1 VSPPPSDRRRLL
13 ALLRDRALM
22 RESIVLA
29 SGKRSSYYFDARQ
42 VLLDPEG
49 AELAGRMGYEVL
61 RQYELSAVGGPS
73 VAADPLVCAIS
84 AAAWSAGTRWTGF
97 FVRKEA
103 KKHGL
108 QNWIE
113 GPFLEEGT
121 PVAVVDDTLT
131 SGGSVIGAI
140 EKARNAG
147 GVVVAALVVIDREE
161 GGREAIE
168 AVLDGAPLHALFGAS
183 ELLG

>member
-1 VSPPPSDRRRLL
+1 
-13 ALLRDRALM
+13 M
-22 RESIVLA
+22 RESVVLA

-49 AELAGRMGYEVL
+49 AELAGRLGYAAL
-61 RQYELSAVGGPS
+61 RDHRLAAVGGPS
-73 VAADPLVCAIS
+73 VAADPLVCAIT
-84 AAAWSAGTRWTGF
+84 AAAWRDGCRWTGF

-113 GPFLEEGT
+113 GPFIEEGD

-131 SGGSVIGAI
+131 TGGSVIDAI
-140 EKARNAG
+140 GKARRAG
-147 GVVVAALVVIDREE
+147 GVVTAAVVLIDREE
-161 GGREAIE
+161 GGRAAVEAE
-168 AVLDGAPLHALFGAS
+168 LEGAPLHALFVAS
-183 ELLG
+183 EILE

>member
-1 VSPPPSDRRRLL
+1 VSAPASDRLRLL
-13 ALLRDRALM
+13 ELLRDRALM
-22 RESIVLA
+22 RESIVLS

-49 AELAGRMGYEVL
+49 AELAGRLGYEAL
-61 RQYELSAVGGPS
+61 RGHQPKAVGGPS

-84 AAAWSAGTRWTGF
+84 AAAWSDGVRWTGF

-113 GPFLEEGT
+113 GPFIEEGT
-121 PVAVVDDTLT
+121 PVVVVDDTLT
-131 SGGSVIGAI
+131 TGGSVIGAV
-140 EKARNAG
+140 ERARQAG

-168 AVLDGAPLHALFGAS
+168 AALDGAPLHALFHAS